1 MSDFEELT
9 SLTALLGDDSE
20 ANAKPR
26 DRQSKTAKEAG
37 KAKQAKGNSAKGTTT
52 KGKQTKEGKA
62 KQRKRKRYTSST
74 TPEQVKPVEEG
85 PKVMTSIIIS
95 EEARD
100 WLKRQGL
107 STKLSMSQQ
116 IDLLVRQEMKRR
128 AKD

>member
-9 SLTALLGDDSE
+9 SLTALLDDDNE
-20 ANAKPR
+20 AKAKPR
-26 DRQSKTAKEAG
+26 DRQSKTAKAAG
-37 KAKQAKGNSAKGTTT
+37 KAKQAKGTAT

>member
-9 SLTALLGDDSE
+9 SLTALLDDDSE
-20 ANAKPR
+20 AKAKPR

-74 TPEQVKPVEEG
+74 TPALKPVEEG

-100 WLKRQGL
+100 WLKRQSL

>member
-1 MSDFEELT
+1 MTDFEELT
-9 SLTALLGDDSE
+9 SLTALLDDEPE

-26 DRQSKTAKEAG
+26 DRQSKTTKAAG

-62 KQRKRKRYTSST
+62 KQRKRKRYTSSA
-74 TPEQVKPVEEG
+74 TPAPKPVEEG

-116 IDLLVRQEMKRR
+116 IEILVRHEMERLTE
-128 AKD
+128 D

>member
-1 MSDFEELT
+1 MTDFEELT
-9 SLTALLGDDSE
+9 SLTALLDDDSE
-20 ANAKPR
+20 AKAKPT
-26 DRQSKTAKEAG
+26 DRQSKTAKAAG
-37 KAKQAKGNSAKGTTT
+37 KAKQAKGTTT

-100 WLKRQGL
+100 WLKRQSL

>member
-1 MSDFEELT
+1 MTDFEELT
-9 SLTALLGDDSE
+9 SLTALLDDDSE
-20 ANAKPR
+20 AKAKPT
-26 DRQSKTAKEAG
+26 DRQSKTAKAAG
-37 KAKQAKGNSAKGTTT
+37 KAKQAKRNSA

-74 TPEQVKPVEEG
+74 TPALKPVEEG

-100 WLKRQGL
+100 WLKRQSL